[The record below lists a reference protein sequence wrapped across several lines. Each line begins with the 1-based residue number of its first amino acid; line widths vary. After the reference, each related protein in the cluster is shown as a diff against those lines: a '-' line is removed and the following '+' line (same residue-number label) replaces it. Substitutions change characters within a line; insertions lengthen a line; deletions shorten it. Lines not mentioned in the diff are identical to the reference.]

1 MTPRAT
7 YRLQLTP
14 AFGFR
19 DAAAIV
25 PYLADLGVSH
35 LYLSPV
41 LQAAPGSTHGYD
53 VVDYETV
60 NTDLGGEEA
69 FTQLCATA
77 KQHGL
82 GVLLDIVP
90 NHMSI
95 GGSGNTW
102 WNDVL
107 ENGPASFYASFFDVD
122 WGAADDRVLLPVL
135 GDRYGRSRV
144 TGVLGVVREGDAYL
158 VRAGER
164 RFPLSPR
171 TLGPLIRSA
180 GDNLDHAELS
190 YIGEALSRLPGSH
203 ERDPSARRRR
213 HRHKVV
219 LLARLAELRKEAALV
234 DAIDAVLADV
244 TGDVTQL
251 DALLEQQNYRLAH
264 WTVAG
269 AELGYRRFFDI
280 ATLVG
285 VRAEDPDVFAASHA
299 RVAGWLRDG
308 SIDGVRV
315 DHIDGL
321 RDPSEYTTRLRELA
335 GEGAWIVV
343 EKILAAG
350 EALPESWPIDGTT
363 GYEFADDVTR
373 LLVDP
378 AGEPALTATFTAY
391 TQTPWEP
398 DIDRRAARHGVLADA
413 LHSELSRLTDLAVK
427 ACATSPACR
436 DYTRTEIESV
446 LVEIIAG
453 YRVYRTY
460 LGSSRDRESD
470 RAVVDDAAARA
481 REVRPGLDEDL
492 VAFLTNALAFEL
504 PNAEAQELAHVA
516 QQTTGPVVA
525 KGDEDTL
532 AYRGARLAARCE
544 VGADISIFAS
554 APAVVH
560 ASLAT
565 RRPRSLLATSTHD
578 TKRTEDTRA
587 RLAVLSEMPDR
598 WAMVTQAW
606 GERCA
611 PHWGD
616 VPRDRLL
623 EYTMWQALVGA
634 HPLSR
639 ARAQLYAEK
648 ATREAH
654 TRTSWRRPD
663 ELYETARRHWLDA
676 VFEDR
681 ALLDEI
687 AGFAAHL
694 EPHAERNS
702 LAQLAV
708 KLCAPG
714 VPDFYQGCELASF
727 ALVDPDNRQPVDY
740 GLRTALLRDP
750 DRAGDL
756 DRKKLLVTRRLL
768 ALRKRSPEIFTGA
781 YEPLAAIG
789 PHAHRVFAFT
799 RGDSLVCIV
808 PRLGVAA
815 DEWRDTL
822 LALPPGAWRDAL
834 SDRPYDGG
842 PALRDIWAQ
851 LPVAVLWR

>member
-41 LQAAPGSTHGYD
+41 LRAAPGSTHGYD
-53 VVDYETV
+53 VVDHETV
-60 NTDLGGEEA
+60 NVELGGEEA
-69 FTQLCATA
+69 FADLCRVA
-77 KQHGL
+77 KEHGL
-82 GVLLDIVP
+82 GILLDIVP

-95 GGSGNTW
+95 AGSGNKW

-107 ENGPASFYASFFDVD
+107 ENGPASYYSSYFDID
-122 WGAADDRVLLPVL
+122 WGGTDDRVLLPVL
-135 GDRYGRSRV
+135 GDRYGRSLV
-144 TGVLGVVREGDAYL
+144 TGVLGVLREGDAYF
-158 VRAGER
+158 VRAGEHH
-164 RFPLSPR
+164 FPLSPR
-171 TLGPLIRSA
+171 TLGPLIRRA
-180 GDNLDHAELS
+180 GDNLDHAELA
-190 YIGEALSRLPGSH
+190 YIGEALSHLPDSH

-213 HRHKVV
+213 HRHKAV
-219 LLARLAELRKEAALV
+219 LLARLAELRQAASV
-234 DAIDAVLADV
+234 SDAIDRVLADM
-244 TGDVTQL
+244 TADVTQL

-280 ATLVG
+280 TTLVG
-285 VRAEDPDVFAASHA
+285 VRAEDPDVFTASHA
-299 RVAGWLRDG
+299 RVAAWLRDG
-308 SIDGVRV
+308 AIDGVRV

-321 RDPSEYTTRLRELA
+321 RDPDAYTARLRALG

-350 EALPESWPIDGTT
+350 ESLPETWPIDGTT

-378 AGEPALTATFTAY
+378 AGEAALTATFTAY
-391 TQTPWEP
+391 TQLPWQP
-398 DIDRRAARHGVLADA
+398 DADRRTARHEVLSDA

-427 ACATSPACR
+427 VCATSPACR
-436 DYTRTEIESV
+436 DYTRAEIEAV
-446 LVEIIAG
+446 LVEILAG

-460 LGSSRDRESD
+460 LGTHDRPID
-470 RAVVDDAAARA
+470 RSTIEDAAATA
-481 REVRPGLDEDL
+481 SEVRPDLDADL
-492 VAFLTNALAFEL
+492 VAFISKALAFEL
-504 PNAEAQELAHVA
+504 PNAEGSELASVA

-532 AYRGARLAARCE
+532 SYRGVRLAARSE

-554 APAVVH
+554 APEVVH

-598 WAMVTQAW
+598 WAIVTQAW

-611 PHWGD
+611 HHWGD
-616 VPRDRLL
+616 VPRDRLF

-639 ARAQLYAEK
+639 DRAQRYAEK
-648 ATREAH
+648 ATREAR
-654 TRTSWRRPD
+654 TRTSWRKPD
-663 ELYETARRHWLDA
+663 DIYETARRYWIDA
-676 VFEDR
+676 LFEDH

-687 AGFAAHL
+687 GSFAAHL
-694 EPHAERNS
+694 SPHAERNS
-702 LAQLAV
+702 LAQLTL

-714 VPDFYQGCELASF
+714 VPDFYQGCELASY
-727 ALVDPDNRQPVDY
+727 ALVDPDNRERVDY
-740 GLRTALLRDP
+740 GLRTALLRDA
-750 DRAGDL
+750 DRASDL
-756 DRKKLLVTRRLL
+756 DRSKLHVTRRLL
-768 ALRKRSPEIFTGA
+768 ALRKGSPEIFAGA
-781 YEPLAAIG
+781 YAPLAAIG

-815 DEWRDTL
+815 DTWADTL
-822 LALPPGAWRDAL
+822 LALPSGTWRDVL
-834 SDRPYDGG
+834 TDRLATS
-842 PALRDIWAQ
+842 PALRDIWAE
-851 LPVAVLWR
+851 LPVAVLCR